1 MVEILCHKQPGEVL
15 LMTEILDHLGCMK
28 SYKLWDK
35 LPTSTGDCRI
45 SAINSRVLV
54 LQRWR
59 AIPVLLRWLLW
70 WEPGS
75 GTMPQHEFQ
84 DPSYIWIMYIWTG
97 YGRYMETTNIWYVYI
112 HISSFPWTGL
122 CRTRYIASATSL
134 LASHQEQHTRVTMRV
149 SLAYSK
155 FKHALSMPC
164 SEIQAIFGMWRD
176 PSMNSKH
183 VGRLGA
189 EAFRSDL
196 WVVAEQHWLV
206 RGFVVIYIDYTFV
219 QNDSYVKS
227 FAFRFIF
234 IIFIMTYILYDFI
247 IYICP
252 FLNIHML

>member
-1 MVEILCHKQPGEVL
+1 MR
-15 LMTEILDHLGCMK
+15 TR
-28 SYKLWDK
+28 LWDDA
-35 LPTSTGDCRI
+35 TT
-45 SAINSRVLV
+45 RVS
-54 LQRWR
+54 
-59 AIPVLLRWLLW
+59 
-70 WEPGS
+70 GS
-75 GTMPQHEFQ
+75 FIYL
-84 DPSYIWIMYIWTG
+84 D
-97 YGRYMETTNIWYVYI
+97 YVYLDRI
-112 HISSFPWTGL
+112 WQVYGNNQYVIS
-122 CRTRYIASATSL
+122 RTRYIASATSL
-134 LASHQEQHTRVTMRV
+134 FASHQEQHTRVTMRV

-164 SEIQAIFGMWRD
+164 SKIQAIFGMWRD

-183 VGRLGA
+183 VGRVGA

-206 RGFVVIYIDYTFV
+206 RGFVVIYIHYTFV

-247 IYICP
+247 IYIRP